1 MKAAVLA
8 SLVASAAAFA
18 PSSMSPSRSTTTS
31 VSGAMD
37 SMEGSIDFRGK
48 EFKFDPLK
56 LSETFSPWLPWFK
69 ESELRH
75 GRTAMLAV
83 VGFIVPD
90 FVRIPGDIYSFEH
103 VPHPSDAHEIMIKDG
118 PLTQLLLWVG
128 LWELIVTGPA
138 CSAMMNGER
147 EPGCTFLRIV
157 THHFVLLTD
166 RFLARSSVLW
176 IGRLTRLS
184 FLLLV
189 DNRLRLDVLRAQGR
203 CRQEED
209 GRLRAA
215 ERTARHDCR
224 RYVLR
229 AVIGCLLLTCW
240 MC

>member
-18 PSSMSPSRSTTTS
+18 PSSMSTSRSSTS
-31 VSGAMD
+31 VAGAMD

-48 EFKFDPLK
+48 EFKL
-56 LSETFSPWLPWFK
+56 
-69 ESELRH
+69 
-75 GRTAMLAV
+75 LAV

-147 EPGCTFLRIV
+147 EPGCTFPIV
-157 THHFVLLTD
+157 TQWELIRVCIVRFPHPLLPS
-166 RFLARSSVLW
+166 LPY
-176 IGRLTRLS
+176 
-184 FLLLV
+184 
-189 DNRLRLDVLRAQGR
+189 NRLRLDVVRAQGR

-209 GRLRAA
+209 GRLRAP
-215 ERTARHDCR
+215 ERAARYDCR
-224 RYVLR
+224 RYVPSSIE
-229 AVIGCLLLTCW
+229 IGRPPIGLVVALDSLCILS
-240 MC
+240 